1 MQSLGIN
8 IGSTSLKMVVAEDGR
23 LVWSAS
29 VPHEGDFGAVAR
41 KLLAE
46 AGARAGIPTLVTG
59 NEGRFM
65 FDAAGTV
72 EPLCVE
78 AALRALNLS
87 ADAVVSMGGEDLIV
101 YSLDKNGKIINNFS
115 GNKCASGTG
124 EFLKQQLGRMDMGLE
139 QIDEVPDT
147 AHVCALSTRCS
158 VFMKSDCTHRLNKRE
173 ATKDD
178 IVLSLSDV
186 MAVKVIDFLKRAK
199 IHSGRVVLTGGITLN
214 RHIIRFIREKA
225 PDIEFII
232 PDAAPVFEA
241 LGAAVLAPSSGSPL
255 PGVEKLLKP
264 NEIRFGVL
272 GALRDW
278 KGKVRTFD
286 KAGGKVQPG
295 RKYILGVDGGST
307 TTKACI
313 VDMETDEIVASHYGR
328 THGDPVKALKECLKI
343 IQDKIVEDTGG
354 KGIDIRLVSTTGS
367 SREILGVFL
376 ETPGVYNE
384 IIAHS
389 VGTTY
394 FDPEV
399 ETIFEIGGQDAKYVL
414 LKNGVPIDYAMNE
427 ACSAGTG
434 SFLEESASGDLSI
447 HSAADIGPI
456 ALNADA
462 PLKFGE
468 HCSAFI
474 NSDIRKAV
482 QQGASRENI
491 TAGIVCS
498 IVSNYLNRVVG
509 NRTIGGK
516 IFLQGGVAKNPAVPL
531 AFAMLLDKEIL
542 VPPSPELMGCF
553 GVALLA
559 KRKKADGLLE
569 ESNINIDS
577 LLAREIGYERVFVC
591 KSCENLCPIQVLSVG
606 AGSGHRTEGS
616 HKYMFGGRCNKYT
629 NMRKQVKDV
638 PVFDYVEKRQKLIF
652 EEYAAPGSGE
662 WGVGNREQG
671 MGNGEEARH
680 GSNVQGSDSLAGS
693 DEISRDGLSADKN
706 PSERG
711 NVRIDQPNQ
720 KGSGI
725 SSSQH
730 SGGQRAEEPEGVST
744 FSVDSE
750 RFINGTGN
758 AYSDSRADQLPD
770 ERNIGTITNPDK
782 NGGASAHGIAKSTAP
797 QSLVPVPHSPLRNFV
812 VGIPRAFSVHT
823 LYPLYSWF
831 FYELGIRTFLSTE
844 VVHEGVARAES
855 TYCFPAEIAHGAVQ
869 DCLDKGA
876 DFVLLPHFRDMPS
889 YEEKVHANFCPIT
902 QSLPYYIEKAFPDVD
917 KKKWLPLVV
926 SFKFGEDKALELFQV
941 MSEKLGI
948 GEEETRAAF
957 TKALAK
963 QNEYFA
969 AAKKLGEEALA
980 EARAA
985 DRPVIALLGRPYN
998 AFTPEANMGIPRK
1011 FTSRGYSIVPFDLLP
1026 FDDEEIFSN
1035 MYWFYGQQDVKSARL
1050 LKNEDNIYLTFIT
1063 NFSCAPDSFIL
1074 HYIKWIMGQKPFL
1087 VLELDSHSADA
1098 GIDTRVE
1105 AFLDII
1111 DGYRAKKAELDAD
1124 RFDNGWK
1131 FVYDPAAALAEDQL
1145 RLDNSKTGEKVRIR
1159 GNKRVQIL
1167 LSNMGAISTEYMGA
1181 AVRSLDINARAL
1193 PVATV
1198 KTIQLARAHASG
1210 KECVP
1215 SHLVLGSALQFFWS
1229 GEYRKDELYLLFVP
1243 ITTGPCRTGQYYV
1256 YYENLFKDMRLEN
1269 VVVFTLS
1276 ADNSYGELGPNFSKE
1291 MWKGL
1296 VLSDYLKD
1304 IQNSLKATAQD
1315 PAAATAEFE
1324 KSWRKLMD
1332 AVEHR
1337 PKQIWKE
1344 LKNVAADVKKIPL
1357 KRKVADCPRV
1367 LVVGEIYVRRDDFAV
1382 GELTDLM
1389 SERGIVVKVA
1399 GISEWIHYLDFVRE
1413 YALKKL
1419 IRLQK
1424 PGRRIFSKPWRDLK
1438 ILGIEEWWK
1447 HSVEKKVLS
1456 ILGPTAL
1463 IPETPHDMHEIMKYT
1478 QEHFVNLELN
1488 SEIAVSSGSAAAAME
1503 AGYSGIVNI
1512 SPFACLIGR
1521 VIEGLFTP
1529 WARERN
1535 YPILSVEVDGNLLPP
1550 NIVNKLN
1557 IFMVNV
1563 LRFKG
1568 NDDLSGL
1575 VDSPS
1580 GAPVG
1585 APNDGA
1591 ESGGADT
1598 GENNGCAGCSQ
1609 CCESKAG

>member
-1 MQSLGIN
+1 MKSLGIN
-8 IGSTSLKMVVAEDGR
+8 IGSTSLKMVLAEEGR
-23 LVWSAS
+23 PLWFSS
-29 VPHEGDFGAVAR
+29 TPHEGDFGAAVR
-41 KLLAE
+41 KLLE
-46 AGARAGIPTLVTG
+46 EGKIPAGIPTLVTG

-65 FDAAGTV
+65 FDAAGTL

-78 AALRALNLS
+78 AALKALSLA

-101 YSLDKNGKIINNFS
+101 YSLDKSGKIVNNFS

-124 EFLKQQLGRMDMGLE
+124 EFLKQQLARMDMTLDDIE
-139 QIDEVPDT
+139 KVSDT
-147 AHVCALSTRCS
+147 AKVYPLSTRCS

-199 IHSGRVVLTGGITLN
+199 VTSGRVVLTGGITLN

-225 PDIEFII
+225 PEIEFII
-232 PDAAPVFEA
+232 PETAPVFEA
-241 LGAAVLAPSSGSPL
+241 LGAAVLATASGSPL
-255 PGVEKLLKP
+255 PPLEKLLKP
-264 NEIRFGVL
+264 NEIRFAPL

-278 KGKVRTFD
+278 TPKVRTFD
-286 KAGGKVQPG
+286 KPGGKVLSG

-307 TTKACI
+307 TTKACL

-328 THGDPVKALKECLKI
+328 THGDPVKALKECLAI
-343 IQDKIVEDTGG
+343 IQDKVVADTGS
-354 KGIDIRLVSTTGS
+354 KAIDIRLVSTTGS

-394 FDPEV
+394 FDSGV

-434 SFLEESASGDLSI
+434 SFLEESAAGDLSI
-447 HSAADIGPI
+447 HSAKDIGPI

-498 IVSNYLNRVVG
+498 IVANYLNRVVG

-553 GVALLA
+553 GVALLS
-559 KRKKADGLLE
+559 KRKHADGLLE
-569 ESNINIDS
+569 ERPVIIDD
-577 LLAREIGYERVFVC
+577 LLNREIGYERVFTC
-591 KSCENLCPIQVLSVG
+591 RACENLCPIQVLSI
-606 AGSGHRTEGS
+606 ASADKSAS

-638 PVFDYVEKRQKLIF
+638 PVFDYVEKRQKMIF
-652 EEYAAPGSGE
+652 EEYAAPSGE
-662 WGVGNREQG
+662 N
-671 MGNGEEARH
+671 
-680 GSNVQGSDSLAGS
+680 
-693 DEISRDGLSADKN
+693 K
-706 PSERG
+706 
-711 NVRIDQPNQ
+711 
-720 KGSGI
+720 K
-725 SSSQH
+725 
-730 SGGQRAEEPEGVST
+730 
-744 FSVDSE
+744 
-750 RFINGTGN
+750 
-758 AYSDSRADQLPD
+758 
-770 ERNIGTITNPDK
+770 RNYT
-782 NGGASAHGIAKSTAP
+782 
-797 QSLVPVPHSPLRNFV
+797 
-812 VGIPRAFSVHT
+812 VGIPRAFSTHT

-831 FYELGIRTFLSTE
+831 FHELGIKTFLSSE
-844 VVHEGVARAES
+844 VAHEGVARAES

-869 DCLDKGA
+869 DCLNKGA

-902 QSLPYYIEKAFPDVD
+902 QGLPYYIEKAFPDVD

-926 SFKFGEDKALELFQV
+926 SFKFGEEKALELFQV
-941 MSEKLGI
+941 MNEKLGI
-948 GEEETRAAF
+948 GEDETRAVF
-957 TKALAK
+957 EKALAK

-969 AAKKLGEEALA
+969 AAKKMGLQAL
-980 EARAA
+980 EDARKA
-985 DRPVIALLGRPYN
+985 DRPVIAVLGRPYN

-1011 FTSRGYSIVPFDLLP
+1011 FTTRGYSIVPFDILP
-1026 FDDEEIFSN
+1026 FEDEEIFSN
-1035 MYWFYGQQDVKSARL
+1035 MYWYYGQQDVKAASL
-1050 LKNEDNIYLTFIT
+1050 LKNEDNVYITFVT

-1074 HYIKWIMGQKPFL
+1074 HYLKWIMGQKPFL

-1098 GIDTRVE
+1098 GVDTRVE

-1111 DGYRAKKAELDAD
+1111 DGYRAKKSELETE
-1124 RFDNGWK
+1124 RFDNGWRY
-1131 FVYDPAAALAEDQL
+1131 VYDPAASSPEDQL
-1145 RLDNSKTGEKVRIR
+1145 RLDNVKSGEKVRIR
-1159 GNKRVQIL
+1159 DNKRVKIL

-1181 AVRSLDINARAL
+1181 AVRSFGINAEAL
-1193 PVATV
+1193 PVATG
-1198 KTIQLARAHASG
+1198 KTIQIARSHASG

-1229 GEYRKDELYLLFVP
+1229 EKYRKDELYLLFVP
-1243 ITTGPCRTGQYYV
+1243 ITTGPCRTGQYYIF
-1256 YYENLFKDMRLEN
+1256 YENLFRDLRLEN
-1269 VVVFTLS
+1269 VVVFILS
-1276 ADNSYGELGPNFSKE
+1276 ADNSYNELGPGFARE

-1304 IQNSLKATAQD
+1304 IQNSLLTVAVDPVSAT
-1315 PAAATAEFE
+1315 TAFE
-1324 KSWRKLMD
+1324 KSWRNVMH
-1332 AVEHR
+1332 AVEHK
-1337 PKQIWKE
+1337 PKDLWKE
-1344 LKNVAADVKKIPL
+1344 LTNVANGLKKVPL
-1357 KRKVADCPRV
+1357 KKKVTDCPKV
-1367 LVVGEIYVRRDDFAV
+1367 LVIGEIYVRRDDFAV
-1382 GELTDLM
+1382 GELTELM

-1413 YALKKL
+1413 YALNKL
-1419 IRLQK
+1419 LKLRK
-1424 PGRRIFSKPWRDLK
+1424 PGRRLFSKPWRDLK
-1438 ILGIEEWWK
+1438 ILGIEELWK
-1447 HSVEKKVLS
+1447 HSIEKKVIK
-1456 ILGPTAL
+1456 ILGPTGL

-1568 NDDLSGL
+1568 SNDLSGL
-1575 VDSPS
+1575 VD
-1580 GAPVG
+1580 AP
-1585 APNDGA
+1585 AS
-1591 ESGGADT
+1591 ES
-1598 GENNGCAGCSQ
+1598 
-1609 CCESKAG
+1609 

>member
-8 IGSTSLKMVVAEDGR
+8 IGSTSLKMVLVENGQSGGDVR
-23 LVWSAS
+23 VVWSAA
-29 VPHEGDFGAVAR
+29 VPHEGDFSAAVR
-41 KLLAE
+41 KLLSQ
-46 AGARAGIPTLVTG
+46 GQIPQGIPALVTG

-65 FDAAGTV
+65 FNAAGTL

-78 AALRALNLS
+78 SALRALNLT
-87 ADAVVSMGGEDLIV
+87 ADAVVSMGGEDLVV
-101 YSLDKNGKIINNFS
+101 YSLNKEGKIINNFS

-124 EFLKQQLGRMDMGLE
+124 EFLKQQLARMDMTLDD
-139 QIDEVPDT
+139 IDKVPDEAKVYT
-147 AHVCALSTRCS
+147 LSTRCS

-199 IHSGRVVLTGGITLN
+199 IRSGRVVLAGGITLN

-225 PDIEFII
+225 PHIEFII
-232 PDAAPVFEA
+232 PETASVFEA
-241 LGAAVLAPSSGSPL
+241 LGAAALAPQTGSPL
-255 PGVEKLLKP
+255 PSADQLLKP
-264 NEIRFGVL
+264 NEIRFG
-272 GALRDW
+272 ALPALKDW
-278 KGKVRTFD
+278 TNKVKTFDKPDGKVRAD
-286 KAGGKVQPG
+286 

-307 TTKACI
+307 TTKASL
-313 VDMETDEIVASHYGR
+313 VDMESDEIVASHYGR

-343 IQDKIVEDTGG
+343 IQDKIIADTGD
-354 KGIDIRLVSTTGS
+354 KKIDIRLVSTTGS

-384 IIAHS
+384 IIAHA

-434 SFLEESASGDLSI
+434 SFLEESAAGDLSI
-447 HSAADIGPI
+447 HSAKDIGPI

-482 QQGASRENI
+482 QQGATKENI

-498 IVSNYLNRVVG
+498 IVANYLNRVVG

-516 IFLQGGVAKNPAVPL
+516 IFLQGGVAKNVAVPL
-531 AFAMLLDKEIL
+531 AFAMMLDKEIL
-542 VPPSPELMGCF
+542 VPPSPELTGCF

-559 KRKKADGLLE
+559 KRKNADGLLDE
-569 ESNINIDS
+569 KPVDIDE
-577 LLAREIGYERVFVC
+577 LLSREIGYERVFTC
-591 KSCENLCPIQVLSVG
+591 QACDNRCPIQVLSVG
-606 AGSGHRTEGS
+606 GANGR
-616 HKYMFGGRCNKYT
+616 KYMFGGRCNKYT
-629 NMRKQVKDV
+629 NMRKAVKDV
-638 PVFDYVEKRQKLIF
+638 PVFDYVEKRQKMLF
-652 EEYAAPGSGE
+652 EEFAAPVSPVALEKLKGDPAVTKAE
-662 WGVGNREQG
+662 
-671 MGNGEEARH
+671 
-680 GSNVQGSDSLAGS
+680 
-693 DEISRDGLSADKN
+693 GLS
-706 PSERG
+706 
-711 NVRIDQPNQ
+711 
-720 KGSGI
+720 
-725 SSSQH
+725 
-730 SGGQRAEEPEGVST
+730 
-744 FSVDSE
+744 
-750 RFINGTGN
+750 
-758 AYSDSRADQLPD
+758 
-770 ERNIGTITNPDK
+770 
-782 NGGASAHGIAKSTAP
+782 GGADALKTASFTAAAVPKVDPSATYK
-797 QSLVPVPHSPLRNFV
+797 RNFT

-831 FYELGIRTFLSTE
+831 FHELGIQTFLSTE
-844 VVHEGVARAES
+844 VAHAGVARAES

-876 DFVLLPHFRDMPS
+876 DYVLLPHFRDMPS
-889 YEEKVHANFCPIT
+889 YEDDVHANFCPIT

-926 SFKFGEDKALELFQV
+926 SFKFGEEKALELFTV
-941 MSEKLGI
+941 MTRILGI
-948 GEEETRAAF
+948 SDAEAKDAF
-957 TKALAK
+957 DKALAK
-963 QNEYFA
+963 QYSYFDA
-969 AAKKLGEEALA
+969 VKKMGEQALA
-980 EARAA
+980 DARKA
-985 DRPVIALLGRPYN
+985 DRPVIAVLGRPYN

-1011 FTSRGYSIVPFDLLP
+1011 FTTRGYSIIPFDILP
-1026 FDDEEIFSN
+1026 FTEEKIFPN
-1035 MYWFYGQQDVKSARL
+1035 MYWYYGQQDVKSAAL
-1050 LKNEDNIYLTFIT
+1050 LKNEDNIYVTYVT

-1074 HYIKWIMGQKPFL
+1074 HYLKWFMGQKPFL

-1098 GIDTRVE
+1098 GVDTRVE

-1111 DGYRAKKAELDAD
+1111 DGYRAKKTDIEAE
-1124 RFDNGWK
+1124 RYSNGWR
-1131 FVYDPAAALAEDQL
+1131 FVAEKTTGKNFDL
-1145 RLDNSKTGEKVRIR
+1145 RIDNDKTGEKVPIV
-1159 GNKRVQIL
+1159 GNKRVKVL
-1167 LSNMGAISTEYMGA
+1167 LSSMGAISTEYMSA
-1181 AVRSLDINARAL
+1181 AVRHQGINAVAL
-1193 PVATV
+1193 PVATS

-1215 SHLVLGSALQFFWS
+1215 SHLVLGGALQFFFS
-1229 GEYRKDELYLLFVP
+1229 EQYRKDELYLLFVP

-1256 YYENLFKDMRLEN
+1256 YYENLFKDLRLEN
-1269 VVVFTLS
+1269 VVIFILS
-1276 ADNSYGELGPNFSKE
+1276 ADNSYGELGGDFVKE
-1291 MWKGL
+1291 MWRGF
-1296 VLSDYLKD
+1296 VLADYLKD
-1304 IQNSLKATAQD
+1304 IQTALKAVAVEPEKALTD
-1315 PAAATAEFE
+1315 FE
-1324 KSWRKLMD
+1324 KSWRKVMH
-1332 AVEHR
+1332 AVEFN
-1337 PKQIWKE
+1337 PNNIWKE
-1344 LKNVAADVKKIPL
+1344 LEQVASDVKKIPL
-1357 KRKVADCPRV
+1357 KRKVVDCPKV

-1399 GISEWIHYLDFVRE
+1399 GIAEWIHYLDFVRE
-1413 YALKKL
+1413 YALNKL
-1419 IRLQK
+1419 IKLQK
-1424 PGRRIFSKPWRDLK
+1424 PGRRLFSKPWRDLK
-1438 ILGIEEWWK
+1438 KLEIEEWWK
-1447 HSVEKKVLS
+1447 HSIEKKTLA
-1456 ILGPTAL
+1456 ILEPTGL
-1463 IPETPHDMHEIMKYT
+1463 IPKTPHDMHEIMEYT

-1488 SEIAVSSGSAAAAME
+1488 SEIAVSSGAAAAAME
-1503 AGYSGIVNI
+1503 HGYSGIVNI

-1568 NDDLSGL
+1568 SSDMSSL
-1575 VDSPS
+1575 VDKAGSHNKRFDIYS
-1580 GAPVG
+1580 GT
-1585 APNDGA
+1585 NDENGNGGA
-1591 ESGGADT
+1591 EGVKAKAAEKAKAEKELAGA
-1598 GENNGCAGCSQ
+1598 GR
-1609 CCESKAG
+1609 